1 MSTKIVRTLK
11 FPNDSNDYRVNA
23 EYLNGLT
30 AEQILA
36 TNDALLFKGALNGS
50 LTSPGTFTPAAE
62 AGHVY
67 KVSTNGWINGE
78 KFEVGDTL
86 ICTTDSTPAATSSTY
101 ASVHSKWIKLQN
113 NIDLATTSVQGT
125 VKLGNTDNEQAVDYR
140 AVKLDAN
147 GNAYTTESALVGG
160 VGIKVTN
167 NTVNRQIDIDED
179 VIFVF
184 NCGSSIEN
192 IENITA

>member
-1 MSTKIVRTLK
+1 MSTKIVRTLQ
-11 FPNDSNDYRVNA
+11 FPGDNNDYRINA

-50 LTSPGTFTPAAE
+50 LTSPGTFTPAAD

-67 KVSTNGWINGE
+67 KVATSGWINGQ

-86 ICTTDSTPAATSSTY
+86 ICTTDSTPAATMGSY
-101 ASVHSKWIKLQN
+101 IPVLSKWVKLQN

-125 VKLGNTDNEQAVDYR
+125 IKLGNTGNEKAVDYR

-147 GNAYTTESALVGG
+147 GNAYTTESPLVGG

-167 NTVNRQIDIDED
+167 NVANRQIDIDND
-179 VIFVF
+179 VVFVF
-184 NCGSSIEN
+184 NCGNANTLIDNVSV
-192 IENITA
+192 